1 MLIVAVIYCMFSGMS
16 TGKTVNLRSARQIFP
31 LAVMAEGRKCLV
43 VGAGK
48 TGCRKVASLVEAS
61 ADVTVVAPTAA
72 DSLNALLEERK
83 VTWLRRRFKETDADG
98 TFLVFAATDDPATNS
113 MVLAACRRRGVL
125 CGIVDRGWQ
134 EGDFISPAVH
144 RQDGLTIAVST
155 GGRSCRR
162 SRMVKQSLARH
173 VDAVGRADL
182 LVMGTSHEQLPLD
195 RRAALHIGDERASE
209 IAAMLTEVWGVH
221 EFALLNTCNRTELHA
236 VVSER
241 KETSK
246 LLRLILGLDGL
257 GAEESYALAGL
268 DAFRHS
274 SILLAGLLSQTPG
287 ENHIVAQVKQ
297 AFTTAENAGW
307 ANSMTREWLSSSL
320 HVSKEIRQSTRPL
333 LHPAEVEDL
342 CLDYLASQ
350 EHDVAREGGLAVLGS
365 GVIGR
370 GTVERFL
377 ERYPAA
383 PVLWAYHRT
392 RPKPPEGWHNR
403 ICLIRLDEIRSQ
415 LGDTRAIVCAT
426 SGPNHVL
433 HAKDASCF
441 QRTGTVH
448 IVDLGVP
455 RNVDPGLDDRNL
467 DIHVADLDDLKHWYR
482 REAADMTEVMHI
494 ANHTV
499 ERHRELYEKLVCG
512 LRER

>member
-1 MLIVAVIYCMFSGMS
+1 MLIVAVTYCMFSGMS
-16 TGKTVNLRSARQIFP
+16 TGKTANLRSARQIFP

-48 TGCRKVASLVEAS
+48 TGCRKVAALVEAG

-72 DSLNALLEERK
+72 DSLNDLLGEHK
-83 VTWLRRRFKETDADG
+83 VRWLRRRFKETDADE
-98 TFLVFAATDDPATNS
+98 TFLVFAATDAPATNS

-125 CGIVDRGWQ
+125 CGIVDKGWQ

-182 LVMGTSHEQLPLD
+182 LVMGTSHQQLPLD
-195 RRAALHIGDERASE
+195 RRAALHIGDGRASE

-241 KETSK
+241 RETGK

-257 GAEESYALAGL
+257 GAEESYALTGL

-274 SILLAGLLSQTPG
+274 SLLLAGLLSQTPG

-297 AFTTAENAGW
+297 AFRTAEEAGW
-307 ANSMTREWLSSSL
+307 ANSMMREWLSSSL
-320 HVSKEIRQSTRPL
+320 HVSKAIRQSTRPL

-342 CLDYLASQ
+342 CLDYLAAQDQ
-350 EHDVAREGGLAVLGS
+350 EPAGRGLVVLGT
-365 GVIGR
+365 GMIGR
-370 GTVERFL
+370 GIVERFL
-377 ERYPAA
+377 KRYPAA
-383 PVLWAYHRT
+383 PVLWSYHRM
-392 RPKPPEGWHNR
+392 KPQIRQVWRNR
-403 ICLIRLDEIRSQ
+403 IRLVRLDAIRSQ
-415 LGDTRAIVCAT
+415 LGDVRAIVCAT
-426 SGPNHVL
+426 SGPDHVL
-433 HAKDASCF
+433 RAKDASCF

-448 IVDLGVP
+448 IVDLGLP
-455 RNVDPGLDDRNL
+455 RNVAPDLDGNGSN
-467 DIHVADLDDLKHWYR
+467 IHVADLDDLKHWYR
-482 REAADMTEVMHI
+482 REAADMTDVLDK
-494 ANHTV
+494 ANAIVDGHGDM
-499 ERHRELYEKLVCG
+499 YAKLVRG

>member
-1 MLIVAVIYCMFSGMS
+1 MFSGMS
-16 TGKTVNLRSARQIFP
+16 TEKTVNLRSARQIFP

-48 TGCRKVASLVEAS
+48 TGCRKVASLVEAG
-61 ADVTVVAPTAA
+61 ADVTVVAPTAE
-72 DSLNALLEERK
+72 DGLNALLGEHK
-83 VTWLRRRFKETDADG
+83 VRWIRRRFKETDADG
-98 TFLVFAATDDPATNS
+98 TFLAFAATDDAETNS
-113 MVLAACRRRGVL
+113 MVLAACRRRDVL

-134 EGDFISPAVH
+134 EGDFISPAVY

-162 SRMVKQSLARH
+162 SRTVKQSLARH

-195 RRAALHIGDERASE
+195 RRASLRIEGPRASE
-209 IAAMLTEVWGVH
+209 IAAMLNEVWGVH

-241 KETSK
+241 KETGK

-257 GAEESYALAGL
+257 TAEESYALVGL

-274 SILLAGLLSQTPG
+274 SLLLAGVLSQTPG

-297 AFTTAENAGW
+297 AFRTAETAGW
-307 ANSMTREWLSSSL
+307 ANSIMSEWLSSSL
-320 HVSKEIRQSTRPL
+320 HVSKAIRQSTRPL

-342 CLDYLASQ
+342 CLGYLASQ
-350 EHDVAREGGLAVLGS
+350 RHGAAHDGLAVLGS

-370 GTVERFL
+370 GIVERFL
-377 ERYPAA
+377 ERYPSAR
-383 PVLWAYHRT
+383 VLWAYHRM
-392 RPKPPEGWHNR
+392 KPQIRQVWRNR
-403 ICLIRLDEIRSQ
+403 ICLVRLNEIRNH

-426 SGPNHVL
+426 GGPDHVL
-433 HAKDASCF
+433 YAKDASCF
-441 QRTGTVH
+441 QRTGAVH
-448 IVDLGVP
+448 IVDLGAP

-467 DIHVADLDDLKHWYR
+467 DIHVADLDDLKRWYR
-482 REAADMTEVMHI
+482 RQAADMTEVMRI

-499 ERHRELYEKLVCG
+499 ERHRKLYEKLVCG